1 MVNNSLFDYEGNDTD
16 IDSSLIEPDTNDDL
30 SWFSNFAQALD
41 LNFEHCEEKSKKP
54 PNLLSEQKPSLRW
67 HKLNRVTAGEQTHIK
82 KDIANDSVD
91 AHSAKSAL
99 TLYLEEKNAM
109 YEENVA
115 KALARRNPPLEA
127 EDLHLKEHWKQ
138 IADVKAAIRLRWI
151 SEQAKLQLDVH
162 GISYIKKYKSKV

>member
-1 MVNNSLFDYEGNDTD
+1 MVDCGEGINIDR
-16 IDSSLIEPDTNDDL
+16 DSSLIEPDTNDDI

-41 LNFEHCEEKSKKP
+41 LNFELCEEKSKKP
-54 PNLLSEQKPSLRW
+54 PDLSERKPSLRW
-67 HKLNRVTAGEQTHIK
+67 HKLDRVTAGEQTHIIK
-82 KDIANDSVD
+82 ATENDSVD
-91 AHSAKSAL
+91 PYSTKSAL

-109 YEENVA
+109 YEENAA
-115 KALARRNPPLEA
+115 KARALRNPPQEA